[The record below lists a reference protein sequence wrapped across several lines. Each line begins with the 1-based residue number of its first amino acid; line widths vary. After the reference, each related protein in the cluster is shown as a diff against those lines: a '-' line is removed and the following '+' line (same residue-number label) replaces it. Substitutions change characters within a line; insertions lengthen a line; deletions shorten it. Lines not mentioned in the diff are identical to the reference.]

1 MIYSSFNTGTSIP
14 KITGKNIVVTA
25 AISGFTANGINIP
38 TSITNPLYLDNAP
51 LLITGA
57 ITNVAAGTIFY
68 YYDRSN
74 NSDDYL

>member
-1 MIYSSFNTGTSIP
+1 MDYSTFNTGTSLP

-38 TSITNPLYLDNAP
+38 TSITNPLYLANNP

-57 ITNVAAGTIFY
+57 ITNIAAGTIFY
-68 YYDRSN
+68 YYDRDGQ
-74 NSDDYL
+74 SDNYN

>member
-1 MIYSSFNTGTSIP
+1 MDYSTFNTGTSIP
-14 KITGKNIVVTA
+14 KINGKNIVVTA

-38 TSITNPLYLDNAP
+38 TSITNPLYLANNP

-57 ITNVAAGTIFY
+57 ITNIAAGTIFY

>member
-1 MIYSSFNTGTSIP
+1 MDYSTFNTGTSLP

-38 TSITNPLYLDNAP
+38 TSITNPLYLANNP

-57 ITNVAAGTIFY
+57 ITNIAAGTIFY